1 MLHRYVLIEV
11 YVFIL
16 PGSMRALDSKIGIQ
30 LLEREHPREVT
41 DAHLLI
47 RPRAKELTK
56 VVGKLVVEM
65 GV

>member
-30 LLEREHPREVT
+30 LLEWEHPWEVT
-41 DAHLLI
+41 DAHLLV